1 MGQHPVLI
9 MVTAGGRNDA
19 ERLAEG
25 LVEGR
30 LAACCSV
37 IPTVHSFY
45 YWDGQLKREHE
56 ALLLVK
62 TVESRAQAV
71 QEYVRTHHSYEV
83 PEIIQVAIEG
93 GLPTYLEWLADQVA
107 EAPH

>member
-1 MGQHPVLI
+1 MGVQPVLI

-25 LVEGR
+25 LVEAR

-37 IPTVHSFY
+37 VPTVHSFY

-71 QEYVRTHHSYEV
+71 HEYVRTHHSYEV
-83 PEIIQVAIEG
+83 PEIIQVAIDG
-93 GLPTYLEWLADQVA
+93 GSPSYLEWLADQVA
-107 EAPH
+107 EPH